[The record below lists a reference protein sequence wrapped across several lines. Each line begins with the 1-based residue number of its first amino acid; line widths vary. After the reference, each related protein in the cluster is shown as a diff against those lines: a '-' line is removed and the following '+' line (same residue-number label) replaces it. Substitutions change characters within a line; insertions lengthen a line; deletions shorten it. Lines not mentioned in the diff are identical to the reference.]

1 MQCFNFKKM
10 TKAQVLLF
18 AALSSIAL
26 PVFSQDEEENAE
38 NRPQEKERIE
48 STTKYD
54 FVPGDKVLF
63 YEDFSQDAIGDF
75 PALWTTDGTG
85 EVREVSNQPGHWL
98 YAPSNEHA
106 YCLMKNLELPKNF
119 IFEFDVIPTP
129 SNPEEDNEHASFEL
143 TFFKYDGDY
152 LINEIVPGEAGFHVI
167 ATTESWSAAGFK
179 DQEYISD
186 LSSLAAPVKLN
197 KPNHVILWIQN
208 RRLRVYYEGQKIID
222 GPTAL
227 PEGIT
232 YNRFRFSMW
241 GQAGYPFFSNLKI
254 TTAAPDTRSKLLTE
268 GKLISYGIYFD
279 SGKDIVKPES
289 YGTLSDIAKVLK
301 ENPEVKIK
309 VVGHTDSDGN
319 DALNLDLSKRRA
331 VSVKNELAKQF
342 GIDAGRIETD
352 GKGESEPLSPNT
364 SPEGKAK
371 NRRVEF
377 IKL

>member
-1 MQCFNFKKM
+1 MQN
-10 TKAQVLLF
+10 VHILLI
-18 AALSSIAL
+18 AALSFIAL
-26 PVFSQDEEENAE
+26 PGFSQEEEENSDAQ
-38 NRPQEKERIE
+38 PQEKVQIQ

-85 EVREVSNQPGHWL
+85 EVREVSSYPGHWL
-98 YAPSNEHA
+98 YAPSNEHV
-106 YCLMKNLELPKNF
+106 YCLMKNLEIPGNF

-129 SNPEEDNEHASFEL
+129 SNPDEDDTHASFEV
-143 TFFKYDGDY
+143 TFYKTEGDY
-152 LINEIVPGEAGFHVI
+152 LLNEIVPGDAGFHVI
-167 ATTESWSAAGFK
+167 ATTESWGAAGFK

-186 LSSLAAPVKLN
+186 LSSVAAPVKIN
-197 KPNHVILWIQN
+197 KLNHVIIWVQN
-208 RRLRVYYEGQKIID
+208 RRLRVYHEGQKIID

-227 PEGIT
+227 PAGESF
-232 YNRFRFSMW
+232 NRFRISMW
-241 GQAGYPFFSNLKI
+241 GQTGYPFFTNLKI
-254 TTAAPDTRSKLLTE
+254 TTAAPDMRSKLLTE

-279 SGKDIVKPES
+279 SGKDVVKSES
-289 YGTLSDIAKVLK
+289 YGTLSEIAKVLS
-301 ENPEVKIK
+301 ENAAVRIKIT
-309 VVGHTDSDGN
+309 GHTDSDGN

-331 VSVKNELAKQF
+331 ASVKTELVKQF

-352 GKGESEPLSPNT
+352 GKGESEPISPNST
-364 SPEGKAK
+364 PEGKAK

>member
-1 MQCFNFKKM
+1 M

-18 AALSSIAL
+18 VALSSIVL
-26 PVFSQDEEENAE
+26 PVFSQDEEENTD
-38 NRPQEKERIE
+38 PQLQDKAKVQ

-106 YCLMKNLELPKNF
+106 YCLMKNLEIPKNF

-129 SNPEEDNEHASFEL
+129 SNPEEDDEHASFEL
-143 TFFKYDGDY
+143 TFYKYDGDFM
-152 LINEIVPGEAGFHVI
+152 INEIVPGEAGFHVI
-167 ATTESWSAAGFK
+167 ATTESWSAAGYK

-186 LSSLAAPVKLN
+186 LSSLAAPIKMN
-197 KPNHVILWIQN
+197 KPNHVIIWVQN
-208 RRLRVYYEGQKIID
+208 RRLRIYHEGQKIID

-227 PEGIT
+227 PEGIAN
-232 YNRFRFSMW
+232 NRFRFSMW

-289 YGTLSDIAKVLK
+289 FGTLNDIAKVLK
-301 ENPEVKIK
+301 ENQAVRIKIS
-309 VVGHTDSDGN
+309 GHTDSDGN

-331 VSVKNELAKQF
+331 ASVKNELVKQF

-352 GKGESEPLSPNT
+352 GKGESEPISPNT